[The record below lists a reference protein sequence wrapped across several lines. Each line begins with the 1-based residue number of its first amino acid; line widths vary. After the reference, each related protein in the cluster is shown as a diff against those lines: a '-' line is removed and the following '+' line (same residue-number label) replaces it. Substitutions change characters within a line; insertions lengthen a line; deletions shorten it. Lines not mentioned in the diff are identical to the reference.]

1 MERFHNL
8 STRLSPEP
16 RRAHGFHR
24 DDAKVHH
31 GGENERLA
39 RSSSDRVPAWDAVQ
53 GGGAGAGA
61 GAGYAA
67 AHGKETMMF
76 PGTTDAAPDNQFKD
90 GQFTDGIWIGFI
102 DVRYARVNTPKQ
114 KKKGVGGG
122 GGGFIRSK
130 NSGGG
135 GGGGSGGEG
144 GVRPRERGLDQGAG
158 AGGGIGNSGARLSSP
173 TPIMVHVRERVKS
186 NQC

>member
-39 RSSSDRVPAWDAVQ
+39 RSSSDGVPAWDAVQ
-53 GGGAGAGA
+53 GGGG

-67 AHGKETMMF
+67 AHGKETMML
-76 PGTTDAAPDNQFKD
+76 PSTTDVAPDNQFTD
-90 GQFTDGIWIGFI
+90 GQFTDGIWIYRRALCQHAKAEEGE
-102 DVRYARVNTPKQ
+102 
-114 KKKGVGGG
+114 GGGGG

-135 GGGGSGGEG
+135 GGGGGSGGEG
-144 GVRPRERGLDQGAG
+144 GARPRERGLDQGAG
-158 AGGGIGNSGARLSSP
+158 AGAGIGHSGARLSSY
-173 TPIMVHVRERVKS
+173 TKYVACKGACEK
-186 NQC
+186 

>member
-24 DDAKVHH
+24 EDAKGHH
-31 GGENERLA
+31 KGENERLA
-39 RSSSDRVPAWDAVQ
+39 WSSSDGVPAWDAVQ

-90 GQFTDGIWIGFI
+90 GQVTDGIWIYRRALCPGQH
-102 DVRYARVNTPKQ
+102 AW
-114 KKKGVGGG
+114 
-122 GGGFIRSK
+122 
-130 NSGGG
+130 
-135 GGGGSGGEG
+135 
-144 GVRPRERGLDQGAG
+144 
-158 AGGGIGNSGARLSSP
+158 SSP
-173 TPIMVHVRERVKS
+173 QKVGLTREQGKVGE
-186 NQC
+186 